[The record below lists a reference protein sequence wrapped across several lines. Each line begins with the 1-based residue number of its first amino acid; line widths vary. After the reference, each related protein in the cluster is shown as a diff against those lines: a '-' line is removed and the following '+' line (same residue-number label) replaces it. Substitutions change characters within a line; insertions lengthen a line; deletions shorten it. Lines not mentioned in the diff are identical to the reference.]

1 MFFKKLFGLFFIG
14 LLIFG
19 LLGFF
24 GRSSG
29 SGYDSA
35 YRQGFI
41 DGQQAAVASGEG
53 AEGAAKTV
61 PDSASGTNIYYRG
74 HDFFF
79 PAPALLL
86 CLVPLFAIGFMMMA
100 SGKRGRHGRRGG
112 WGPCGPGRGPWGPG
126 PRKQWE
132 DSPSEKS
139 PEDIDDGSDEA
150 IKYA

>member
-24 GRSSG
+24 GRASG
-29 SGYDSA
+29 PRYDSA

-41 DGQQAAVASGEG
+41 DGQQAAASSVEG
-53 AEGAAKTV
+53 AEGAAKAV

-74 HDFFF
+74 HDLFF

-112 WGPCGPGRGPWGPG
+112 WGPCGPGRRPW
-126 PRKQWE
+126 KQWE
-132 DSPSEKS
+132 ESSSEKS
-139 PEDIDDGSDEA
+139 PDDIDDGPDKV
-150 IKYA
+150 KYA